1 MCVCSM
7 LCTLYVLSQ
16 VQVMMT
22 QIAVDKEEAEAVRT
36 KVEAEESK
44 ANVKA
49 AATKEIAD
57 DAQRVSGS
65 T

>member
-1 MCVCSM
+1 M
-7 LCTLYVLSQ
+7 LQ

-57 DAQRVSGS
+57 DAQRVSSS